1 MSSRYHVGYIL
12 VSVSFLSYVI
22 NTEQTRKLWPLFIFF
37 LPRFLVRVTDCY
49 VFDFANCISV
59 AVWRTARH
67 RLSCGAQERHV
78 GWSEACKK
86 KADSNVYKLQL
97 NNVWYTIL
105 FIDHVNKANPL
116 WIPFISSIVFKWQLT
131 KKHVIIRVVTS
142 MWKEK
147 ILETYYISFSLHSF
161 DAFNFAVSWL
171 QERRVWT
178 HMNLLRAKLTLELR
192 CALSAIK
199 VETRFLWSL

>member
-1 MSSRYHVGYIL
+1 MR
-12 VSVSFLSYVI
+12 
-22 NTEQTRKLWPLFIFF
+22 
-37 LPRFLVRVTDCY
+37 
-49 VFDFANCISV
+49 
-59 AVWRTARH
+59 
-67 RLSCGAQERHV
+67 
-78 GWSEACKK
+78 GWVEACKK
-86 KADSNVYKLQL
+86 KSESNVWKLQL

-105 FIDHVNKANPL
+105 FIDHINKANPL
-116 WIPFISSIVFKWQLT
+116 WIPFVSSIVFKWQLT
-131 KKHVIIRVVTS
+131 KKYVIIRLVTS

-199 VETRFLWSL
+199 VETRFLWSLSDEEHLATFYDWVQKSSSFQLFLNPTESEEASDTVISTKK